1 MLFNSLAFLIFFP
14 VVVIVYFLLPM
25 RYRWLWLL
33 PASLFF
39 YMYWKVEY
47 GFLLLFTASIDYLTA
62 LAMPGAS
69 TQWRKTLLMI
79 SLVSNLGVL
88 FFFKYFNFFNHNMQ
102 ALFQS
107 LNLSWNLPFSDLLLP
122 VGISFYTFQSLSY
135 TIDVYRGVIP
145 VERHYGRF
153 LLFVTFFPQ
162 LVAGPIER
170 ARNLLPQFYQ
180 RFDFD
185 YRRIA
190 DGMKLMAW
198 GFFKKLVIADRLAVY
213 VNTVYNHPADFSGGP
228 VWLATYFFAFQI
240 YCDFSGYSDIA
251 IGAAQVMGFKLM
263 DNFRRPYYAR
273 SIREFWQRWHISL
286 STWFKDYLYI
296 PLGGN
301 RVSTG
306 RRQLNIFVVFLVSG
320 LWHGASWTFVLWGA
334 LHGFYMLFSSWIEPL
349 RRPMYT
355 WFGLARWPRL
365 CKAFQVVITF
375 HLVLFSWIFF
385 RANTIH
391 DAWIILQRLWI
402 WPTGHQ
408 IVALG
413 KIEMVIALASLT
425 LLEAV
430 QLKQR
435 QGSFRQ
441 HLADK
446 PAWLRWFLYY
456 GLVMIILLF
465 GMMATEKQ
473 FIYFQF

>member
-14 VVVIVYFLLPM
+14 LVVIVTLLLPM

-33 PASLFF
+33 PASCFF
-39 YMYWKVEY
+39 YMYWKIEY
-47 GFLLLFTASIDYLTA
+47 GFLLLFTASIDYLAA
-62 LAMPGAS
+62 LAMPKAS
-69 TQWRKTLLMI
+69 PAWRRLLLVI
-79 SLVSNLGVL
+79 SLVSNLAVL
-88 FFFKYFNFFNHNMQ
+88 FFFKYFNFFNHNLQ
-102 ALFQS
+102 ALFHS
-107 LNLSWNLPFSDLLLP
+107 LHLPWAVPFSDLLLP

-145 VERHYGRF
+145 IERHYGRF

-180 RFDFD
+180 QFEFD
-185 YRRIA
+185 YQRITDGLRR
-190 DGMKLMAW
+190 MAW

-251 IGAAQVMGFKLM
+251 IGAAQVMGFTLM
-263 DNFRRPYYAR
+263 ENFRRPYHSR

-301 RVSTG
+301 RVGAG
-306 RRQLNIFVVFLVSG
+306 RRQLNMLVVFLISG
-320 LWHGASWTFVLWGA
+320 LWHGANWTFIIWGA
-334 LHGFYMLFSSWIEPL
+334 LHGFYMVFSGWVAPL
-349 RRPMYT
+349 RSRLYM
-355 WFGLARWPRL
+355 WSGMVHWPRL
-365 CKAFQVVITF
+365 LAAMQVVVTF

-385 RANTIH
+385 RANSLS
-391 DAWIILQRLWI
+391 DALLILKKLWI
-402 WPTGHQ
+402 WPAAHQ
-408 IVALG
+408 SVALG
-413 KIEMVIALASLT
+413 KVEMAVALLA
-425 LLEAV
+425 LLLLAGVEWI
-430 QLKQR
+430 QQK
-435 QGSFRQ
+435 GSWRRL
-441 HLADK
+441 LADK
-446 PAWLRWFLYY
+446 PVWVRRSLYY
-456 GLVMIILLF
+456 ALVMIILLF
-465 GMMATEKQ
+465 GMMTREQQ